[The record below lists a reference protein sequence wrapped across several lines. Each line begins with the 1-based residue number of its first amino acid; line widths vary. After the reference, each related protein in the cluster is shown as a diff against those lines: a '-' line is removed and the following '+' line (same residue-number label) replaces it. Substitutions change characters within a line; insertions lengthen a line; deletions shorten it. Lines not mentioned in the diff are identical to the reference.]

1 MSRRRA
7 RDITFKYVYS
17 MYFGDSNELD
27 TVDTILTVNE
37 EELIPLEK
45 DEKEFLDAAIKG
57 IRDNLGK
64 IDERILAKL
73 KNWTKQRIF
82 KVDLAILRLAV
93 FELEYDKSVPYKVVI
108 NEAVELAKKYGN
120 DESYNFVN
128 GVLREIYVE
137 SEEEK

>member
-17 MYFGDSNELD
+17 MYFGDNNEEN

-37 EELIPLEK
+37 EELIPLEQ
-45 DEKEFLDAAIKG
+45 DERAFLDLAIKG
-57 IRDNLGK
+57 IKDNLEK
-64 IDERILAKL
+64 IDDRILSKL
-73 KNWTKQRIF
+73 KNWTKKRIF

-93 FELEYDKSVPYKVVI
+93 YELEYDKSVPYKVVI

-120 DESYNFVN
+120 DESYTFVN
-128 GVLREIYVE
+128 GVLREIYAE